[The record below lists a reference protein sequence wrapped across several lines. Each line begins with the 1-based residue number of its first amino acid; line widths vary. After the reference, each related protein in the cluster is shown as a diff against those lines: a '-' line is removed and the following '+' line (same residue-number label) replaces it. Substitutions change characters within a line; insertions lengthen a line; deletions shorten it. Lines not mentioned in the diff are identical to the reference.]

1 MNTYSEEIARGTYRL
16 ETSLPGIIGTV
27 FSVYFIKDKST
38 VIIEPGPAA
47 LIPSIRNALKELA
60 LDNPAYIIPTHIHLD
75 HGGGLGELMRL
86 FPQAK
91 AVLNQQGAKH
101 ALDPERLI
109 ASTKMAFGA
118 DFEDVYGKIIPV
130 PQSRIEIIRD
140 YSTLSIGDR
149 DLVFIDTPGHAPHH
163 IAVFDSMTKG
173 LFCGEALGL
182 IYKPSAPPLPATA
195 PPSFDPDLYIK
206 NMLRLRELKPELLFY
221 SHGGVEHEPEKTI
234 AAVIENTKL
243 FGEAVLGALKTERTE
258 QAVIKYIGEFINA
271 RFGFEMEEYELGSNV
286 RAYLHYFK
294 KKGIGALP
302 Q

>member
-1 MNTYSEEIARGTYRL
+1 MDTFIEEITPGTYRL

-27 FSVYFIKDKST
+27 FSIYFIRDKSN

-47 LIPSIRNALKELA
+47 LIPAIRKALRELS
-60 LDNPAYIIPTHIHLD
+60 LPDPAYIIPTHIHLD
-75 HGGGLGELMRL
+75 HGGGLGELMHL
-86 FPQAK
+86 FPHAK

-101 ALDPERLI
+101 AFDPAHLI

-130 PQSRIEIIRD
+130 PQSRTEIIQD
-140 YSTLSIGDR
+140 NSTLSIGNR
-149 DLVFIDTPGHAPHH
+149 NLLFIDTPGHAPHH
-163 IAVFDSMTKG
+163 IAIFDNMTRG

-182 IYKPSAPPLPATA
+182 IYKPGAPPLPATA

-206 NMLRLRELKPELLFY
+206 SMLRLRELKPKLLFY

-234 AAVIENTKL
+234 AAVIENTKM
-243 FGEAVLGALKTERTE
+243 FGEVVLRALKSERTE
-258 QAVIKYIGEFINA
+258 QAVIQNIGEYIRN
-271 RFGFEMEEYELGSNV
+271 RFAFEMEEYELGSNV

-294 KKGIGALP
+294 KKGIGTLP

>member
-1 MNTYSEEIARGTYRL
+1 MNTITEEIAPGICRL
-16 ETSLPGIIGTV
+16 ETSLPGIIGTI
-27 FSVYFIKDKST
+27 FSVYFIKDKNT

-47 LIPSIRNALKELA
+47 LIPAIRKALKELS
-60 LDNPAYIIPTHIHLD
+60 LHDPAYIIPTHIHLD
-75 HGGGLGELMRL
+75 HGGGLGELMQL

-101 ALDPERLI
+101 AIDPSRLI

-130 PQSRIEIIRD
+130 PQFRIEIIRD
-140 YSTLSIGDR
+140 NSTLSIGDR
-149 DLVFIDTPGHAPHH
+149 DLMFIDTPGHAPHH
-163 IAVFDSMTKG
+163 IAIFDTMTKG

-182 IYKPSAPPLPATA
+182 IYKPGAPPLPATA
-195 PPSFDPDLYIK
+195 PPSFDPDIYIK
-206 NMLRLRELKPELLFY
+206 NMLRLRELKPKLLFY

-234 AAVIENTKL
+234 AAVIENTKM

-258 QAVIKYIGEFINA
+258 QAVIEYIGEFVNT

-294 KKGIGALP
+294 KKGIGYSLS
-302 Q
+302 

>member
-1 MNTYSEEIARGTYRL
+1 MDTFTEEIAPGTYRL

-47 LIPSIRNALKELA
+47 LIPAIRKGLAELS
-60 LDNPAYIIPTHIHLD
+60 LHDPAYIIPTHIHLD
-75 HGGGLGELMRL
+75 HGGGLGELMHI

-101 ALDPERLI
+101 AIDPLRLI

-130 PQSRIEIIRD
+130 PQSRIEIVRD
-140 YSTLSIGDR
+140 NSTLSLGDR
-149 DLVFIDTPGHAPHH
+149 NLMFIDTPGHAPHH
-163 IAVFDSMTKG
+163 IAIFDSMTRG

-182 IYKPSAPPLPATA
+182 IYKPGAPPLPATA
-195 PPSFDPDLYIK
+195 PPSFDPDLYIR
-206 NMLRLRELKPELLFY
+206 NMMRLRELKPKLLFY
-221 SHGGVEHEPEKTI
+221 SHGGVQHEPEKTI

-243 FGEAVLGALKTERTE
+243 FGDAVLRALKSERTE
-258 QAVIKYIGEFINA
+258 QAIIQYIGEFIKN
-271 RFGFEMEEYELGSNV
+271 RYGFEMEEYELGSNV

-294 KKGIGALP
+294 KKGIATLP
-302 Q
+302 